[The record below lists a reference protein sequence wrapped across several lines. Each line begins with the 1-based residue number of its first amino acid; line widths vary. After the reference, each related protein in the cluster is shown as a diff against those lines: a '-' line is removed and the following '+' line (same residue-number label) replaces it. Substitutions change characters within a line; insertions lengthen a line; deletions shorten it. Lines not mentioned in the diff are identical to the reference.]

1 MTDSNKHPPPA
12 DWGDGFGA
20 ASATGDGTGCWYT
33 RGDGYGAAY
42 GSGNGYSGGGASDGS
57 SGKADDIQ
65 VNYSDSRWRP
75 S

>member
-1 MTDSNKHPPPA
+1 MMATIPDG
-12 DWGDGFGA
+12 WGDG
-20 ASATGDGTGCWYT
+20 TCGDGNGNGSGTLYT

-42 GSGNGYSGGGASDGS
+42 DNGNGYSGGGASDGS